1 MQELIKVKCPICGHE
16 QNIFYDKKDASCKGV
31 FLRCKARHC
40 KEVFELK
47 INQDK

>member
-1 MQELIKVKCPICGHE
+1 MTELRKVKCPHCGHE
-16 QNIFYDKKDASCKGV
+16 QNVMYRKDAQCRGI

-40 KEVFELK
+40 KKEFELK